1 MKSTFKKALSSI
13 LSLMMVVTILTISGN
28 GISVGAKSKAD
39 LKPVTLKFYFG
50 GDKRSETDTVWNAI
64 ADKYK
69 GQLNCKFD
77 VNFIPFSDF
86 PQKMKVMAA
95 SGDDWDMNFDANWL
109 CYPQMVNTN
118 AYLDITNLLPKYAP
132 DLYAAYKK
140 QGTLGAATVNGRIM
154 SLPWT
159 MTMSQ
164 RTFFAWRRDLADK
177 EGLKMVNNSIKTV
190 EDMDKF
196 LVAFKKAN
204 PDKKILEV
212 ANADMFNAKYE
223 LGTSLDHSYVFSL
236 NDKTCKV
243 IPIEQTKAFRE
254 KAEYAKKWQ
263 DEGIIWKDVLV
274 DKTDHNQMID
284 QGMLI
289 SYQPSHEWAYAT
301 RGGWTEH
308 PDFKLGISLM
318 YPTKKFANRS
328 ALANLVAINKNA
340 KNPERV
346 LMFLNLLE
354 KDKALYDLVQYGIQ
368 GKTYVLNGNKA
379 EYPKGMDSTNSNYME
394 WGGQWA
400 LWKPQFMRPNPTYSD
415 GFWKKEAEFAAQ
427 PINVTSPLDGFFFD
441 TSKVK
446 NEISQRDQ
454 IFGDADKLIGV
465 GLVKNAD
472 AAVNDLVAK
481 EKAAGVDRITTELQ
495 KQINAFLAAKKKK

>member
-1 MKSTFKKALSSI
+1 MKSLLKRTASVL
-13 LSLMMVVTILTISGN
+13 LSLLMVVSILTISTN
-28 GISVGAKSKAD
+28 GMYAGAKTKD
-39 LKPVTLKFYFG
+39 GLKPVTLKFYFG
-50 GDKRSETDTVWNAI
+50 GDKRSETDAVWNAI
-64 ADKYK
+64 AEKYK
-69 GQLNCKFD
+69 AKLNCTFD
-77 VNFIPFSDF
+77 VNFIPFTDF
-86 PQKMKVMAA
+86 NQKMNVMAA
-95 SGDDWDMNFDANWL
+95 SGDNWDMNFDSNWT
-109 CYPQMVNTN
+109 YYAQMINRG
-118 AYLDITNLLPKYAP
+118 AYLDLTDLLPKYAP

-140 QGTLGAATVNGRIM
+140 QGTLAAASVNGRIM

-177 EGLKMVNNSIKTV
+177 EGLKMANGSIKTV

-196 LVAFKKAN
+196 LIAFKKAN

-212 ANADMFNAKYE
+212 ANADIFNAKYE
-223 LGTSLDHSYVFSL
+223 LGTSLDHNYVFSL
-236 NDKTCKV
+236 NDKKCTV
-243 IPIEQTKAFRE
+243 IPIEQTKAYKE

-263 DEGIIWKDVLV
+263 DAGIIWKDVLV

-284 QGMLI
+284 QGVLI
-289 SYQPSHEWAYAT
+289 SYQPSHEWANAQ
-301 RGGWTEH
+301 RGAWLEH
-308 PDFKLGISLM
+308 PDFKLGTSLM
-318 YPTKKFANRS
+318 YPKNKFANRS

-340 KNPERV
+340 ANPERV

-354 KDKALYDLVQYGIQ
+354 TDKQLYDMVQYGIL

-379 EYPKGMDSTNSNYME
+379 DYPAGMDSSNSNYME

-400 LWKPQFMRPNPTYSD
+400 LWKPQFMRPTATYSE
-415 GFWKKEAEFAAQ
+415 GFWKREAQFAAL

-441 TSKVK
+441 STKVK

-454 IFGDADKLIGV
+454 IFYDADKLIGV

-472 AAVNDLVAK
+472 AAVADLIAK
-481 EKAAGVDRITTELQ
+481 EKAAGGAKITAELQ
-495 KQINAFLAAKKKK
+495 KQVNAFLASKKK